1 MKRKPERTSEEKSKR
16 SDRRKMIKVVIVED
30 DPMVSFIHNQYL
42 EKLPDIMVIA
52 SFNNA
57 KEAWG
62 YLQKYKIDLIILD
75 VYMPDMT
82 GIELL
87 QNMRTAGD
95 QTDVIMVTADNSLS
109 DIKTA
114 LSLGVLDYLVKPFEF
129 ERFSA
134 AIQKYYNKN
143 DLVSGGE
150 TLTQEDIDRMLVG
163 ENKVTGGRQQMDK
176 GIQQA
181 TLTNLLECLRNNKDD
196 PVSCEILSEQSGLSK
211 VTVRRY
217 MNHLIENDKAESIID
232 YQTGGRPR
240 ITYRLLE

>member
-1 MKRKPERTSEEKSKR
+1 
-16 SDRRKMIKVVIVED
+16 MIKVVIIED

-42 EKLPDIMVIA
+42 EKMPDILITA
-52 SFNNA
+52 SFTNA
-57 KEAWG
+57 KEAWN

-75 VYMPDMT
+75 VYMPGMT

-87 QNMRTAGD
+87 QKMRAAGD

-129 ERFSA
+129 GRFSA
-134 AIQKYYNKN
+134 AINKYYNKN
-143 DLVSGGE
+143 ELGGGDE
-150 TLTQEDIDRMLVG
+150 NLTQEDIDRMFVG
-163 ENKVTGGRQQMDK
+163 DNRASAGNKQMDK

-181 TLTNLLECLRNNKDD
+181 TLNTLLECLQGNKGE
-196 PVSCEILSEQSGLSK
+196 PVSCDVLSEQSGLSK

-240 ITYRLLE
+240 ITYRILD